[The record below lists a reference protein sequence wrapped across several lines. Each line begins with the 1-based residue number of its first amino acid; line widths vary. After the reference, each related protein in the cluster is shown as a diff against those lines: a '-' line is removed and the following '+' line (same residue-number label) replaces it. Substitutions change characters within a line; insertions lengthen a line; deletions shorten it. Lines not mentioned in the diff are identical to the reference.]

1 MFKPKSVAI
10 IGASNKKGKIGNTVI
25 KNMQDQRNQMTAAVH
40 PHQAVAGHHAVTL
53 QIQH

>member
-25 KNMQDQRNQMTAAVH
+25 KNMQESQFSGKFYPINLKEREILGYKAW
-40 PHQAVAGHHAVTL
+40 L
-53 QIQH
+53 